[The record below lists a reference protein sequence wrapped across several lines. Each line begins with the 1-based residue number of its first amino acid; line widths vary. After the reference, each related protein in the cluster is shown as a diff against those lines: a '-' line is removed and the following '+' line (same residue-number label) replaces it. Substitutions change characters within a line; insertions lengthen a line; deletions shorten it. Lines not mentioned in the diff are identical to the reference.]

1 MRNSRLSAAVLILTF
16 PLICSA
22 AKLLSGG
29 VKLLNGN
36 LNGWEVIGD
45 GIWTVMRDGTLL
57 GQRDPK
63 KAEHQSWLYTAKNDY
78 GEFDLHLEWWTP
90 ASGNSGVSLRDTSRA
105 QYAVGAA
112 FDPNRTPAH
121 VGYEIQILNGYRD
134 KYPSGSIYLFDA
146 AKPGHQI
153 ENDWNAFDIE
163 SRDGMI
169 RVKLN
174 DYLVSQ
180 YAGEKGR
187 SKTGPIGLQLH
198 DKTSVV
204 MFRNI
209 RIKEVKP
216 HK

>member
-1 MRNSRLSAAVLILTF
+1 MKHPRLFAAILVLAC
-16 PLICSA
+16 PPASPA
-22 AKLLSGG
+22 AKLLTGG
-29 VKLLNGN
+29 VKLLNGS
-36 LNGWEVIGD
+36 LNGWEAIGD
-45 GIWTVMRDGTLL
+45 GIWSVMRDGTLL

-63 KAEHQSWLYTAKNDY
+63 KAEHQAWLYTSKNDY

-90 ASGNSGVSLRDTSRA
+90 AAGNSGVSIRDTSRA
-105 QYAVGAA
+105 QYAIGAA
-112 FDPNRTPAH
+112 FDPVRTPAH
-121 VGYEIQILNGYRD
+121 IGYEVQILNGYRD

-146 AKPGHQI
+146 AKRGHQI

-163 SRDGMI
+163 SRNDMI

-180 YAGEKGR
+180 YAGEPGR
-187 SKTGPIGLQLH
+187 PKTGPIGLQLH
-198 DKTSVV
+198 DKSSVV

>member
-1 MRNSRLSAAVLILTF
+1 MKHPRLFAAILVLAC
-16 PLICSA
+16 PPASPA
-22 AKLLSGG
+22 AKLLTGG
-29 VKLLNGN
+29 VKLLNGS
-36 LNGWEVIGD
+36 LNGWEAIGD

-63 KAEHQSWLYTAKNDY
+63 KAEHQAWLYTSKNDY

-90 ASGNSGVSLRDTSRA
+90 AAGNSGVSIRDTSRA
-105 QYAVGAA
+105 QYAIGAA
-112 FDPNRTPAH
+112 FDPVRTPAH
-121 VGYEIQILNGYRD
+121 IGYEVQILNGYRD

-163 SRDGMI
+163 SRNDMI

-180 YAGEKGR
+180 YAGEPGR
-187 SKTGPIGLQLH
+187 PKTGPIGLQLH
-198 DKTSVV
+198 DKSSVV